1 MKVDNTKV
9 YDLAESIIA
18 SGLPMLAKYDAYE
31 FKQGSIYLKAD
42 IKDSGGHI
50 ELNRHIMRAKK
61 LASCQ
66 MGTGHDNFL
75 AGITVAFNVTATQ
88 TWWLQF
94 GRYHFAQIVS
104 SQSKMHRLRE
114 MLGEKETEG
123 KSDDELIADCPMSFE
138 LTARVTTNYR
148 QLKTIYH
155 QRKTH
160 RLQEWLDFCEWIKS
174 LPFAKNFITNEEQ
187 E

>member
-1 MKVDNTKV
+1 MQVDNIKV
-9 YDLAESIIA
+9 YDLAETVIA
-18 SGLPMLAKYDAYE
+18 SGLPMLAKYDAYNFE
-31 FKQGSIYLKAD
+31 QASLFLRADLKD
-42 IKDSGGHI
+42 NVTRYS
-50 ELNRHIMRAKK
+50 NRHIQRAVT
-61 LASCQ
+61 LAKSP

-75 AGITVAFNVTATQ
+75 SGIIVSFNVTATQ

-123 KSDDELIADCPMSFE
+123 KTDEELIAECPMSLE

-148 QLKTIYH
+148 QLKTIYQ
-155 QRKTH
+155 QRKGH
-160 RLQEWLDFCEWIKS
+160 KLKEWGQFIAFIDS
-174 LPFAKNFITNEEQ
+174 LPLAKELIESV
-187 E
+187 